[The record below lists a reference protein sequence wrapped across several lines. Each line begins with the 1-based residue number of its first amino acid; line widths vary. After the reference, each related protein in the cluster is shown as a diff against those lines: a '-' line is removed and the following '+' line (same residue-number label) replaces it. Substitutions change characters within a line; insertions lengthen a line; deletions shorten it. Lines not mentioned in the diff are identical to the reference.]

1 MNLDSEQLND
11 FIKRNENVMFLDCK
25 PAPEQG
31 FTQVVMAWDIEDAIA
46 HGALE
51 MASMETDYHHGDYM
65 AYVACT
71 KGGTHDDSVFANEAK
86 TYLHRFIV
94 EVCPVEVY
102 KDKYL
107 LWHEFADDTVCNFTM
122 PNDTLRDMLIPTT
135 DLGGTV

>member
-51 MASMETDYHHGDYM
+51 DGTGDYM
-65 AYVACT
+65 AFVACI
-71 KGGTHDDSVFANEAK
+71 KGGAYDTTSAQ
-86 TYLHRFIV
+86 TYLHKFIV
-94 EVCPVEVY
+94 DVCPVEVY
-102 KDKYL
+102 KDKYM
-107 LWHEFADDTVCNFTM
+107 LWASLDERAMDVRM
-122 PNDTLRDMLIPTT
+122 PNDVLRDMLIPSTN
-135 DLGGTV
+135 LGSAV

>member
-31 FTQVVMAWDIEDAIA
+31 FTQVVMTWDIEDAIA

-51 MASMETDYHHGDYM
+51 IASMETDYHHGDYM

-71 KGGTHDDSVFANEAK
+71 KGATHDDSVFANEAK
-86 TYLHRFIV
+86 CYLHRFIV
-94 EVCPVEVY
+94 DVCPVEVY
-102 KDKYL
+102 KDKYM
-107 LWHEFADDTVCNFTM
+107 LWASLDERAMDVRM

-135 DLGGTV
+135 NLGGTA

>member
-86 TYLHRFIV
+86 NYLHRFIV

>member
-86 TYLHRFIV
+86 CYLHRFIV

-102 KDKYL
+102 RDKYM
-107 LWHEFADDTVCNFTM
+107 LWASLDERAMDVRM
-122 PNDTLRDMLIPTT
+122 PNDVLRDMLIPSTN
-135 DLGGTV
+135 LGSAV

>member
-51 MASMETDYHHGDYM
+51 IASMETDYHHGDYM

-71 KGGTHDDSVFANEAK
+71 KGATHDDSVFANEAK
-86 TYLHRFIV
+86 CYLHRFIV
-94 EVCPVEVY
+94 DVCPVEVY
-102 KDKYL
+102 KDKYM
-107 LWHEFADDTVCNFTM
+107 LWASLDERAMDVRM

-135 DLGGTV
+135 NLGGTA

>member
-25 PAPEQG
+25 PAREQG

-51 MASMETDYHHGDYM
+51 DGTGDYM
-65 AYVACT
+65 AFVACI
-71 KGGTHDDSVFANEAK
+71 KGGAYDTISARN
-86 TYLHRFIV
+86 YLHRFIV
-94 EVCPVEVY
+94 DVCPVEVY

-107 LWHEFADDTVCNFTM
+107 LWASEFYTNPEVRTLSAM

-135 DLGGTV
+135 DLGGTA

>member
-51 MASMETDYHHGDYM
+51 DGTGNYMEF
-65 AYVACT
+65 VACI
-71 KGGTHDDSVFANEAK
+71 KGGAYDTTSAK
-86 TYLHRFIV
+86 NYLHRFIV

-102 KDKYL
+102 RDKYL
-107 LWHEFADDTVCNFTM
+107 LWASEFYTNPEIYALSAM
-122 PNDTLRDMLIPTT
+122 PNDVLRDMLIPSTN
-135 DLGGTV
+135 LGSVA

>member
-31 FTQVVMAWDIEDAIA
+31 YTQVVMAWDIEDAIA

-51 MASMETDYHHGDYM
+51 DGTGDYM
-65 AYVACT
+65 AFVACI
-71 KGGTHDDSVFANEAK
+71 KGGAYSDDGATISAK
-86 TYLHRFIV
+86 SYLHRFIV

-102 KDKYL
+102 RDKYM
-107 LWHEFADDTVCNFTM
+107 LWASEFYTNSEIFHIPLEAM
-122 PNDTLRDMLIPTT
+122 PNDVLRDMLIPSTN
-135 DLGGTV
+135 LGSAV

>member
-31 FTQVVMAWDIEDAIA
+31 FTQVLMAWDIEDAIA

-86 TYLHRFIV
+86 SYLHRFIV

-102 KDKYL
+102 RDKYM
-107 LWHEFADDTVCNFTM
+107 LWASLDERAMDVRM
-122 PNDTLRDMLIPTT
+122 PNDVLRDMLIPTT

>member
-25 PAPEQG
+25 PSPEQG

-51 MASMETDYHHGDYM
+51 TASMETDYNHGNYM
-65 AYVACT
+65 TYVACI
-71 KGGTHDDSVFANEAK
+71 KGGAYDTTSAK
-86 TYLHRFIV
+86 NYLHRFIV

-102 KDKYL
+102 KDKYV
-107 LWHEFADDTVCNFTM
+107 LWASLDERAMDVRM
-122 PNDTLRDMLIPTT
+122 PNDVLRDMLIPSTN
-135 DLGGTV
+135 LGSAV